1 MVCPFAISLAETI
14 CHILLGCSFSRSCW
28 SLSAVHVTGAHG
40 EDFSDWFFALMA
52 SNPPEVVREA
62 AMISWKIWAVRND
75 LVWNDKTCSA
85 YEVVRS
91 ARVVLDQWLSAQS
104 QKHGALLIDD
114 INNVTEHWKKP
125 MLNKVKVNVD
135 GAIFQAENKFGFGCI
150 ARDHNGQ
157 LIEAISG
164 SRVGLVQPLKFLKY
178 LGSKKP

>member
-1 MVCPFAISLAETI
+1 MVCPFCNFSAETI

-28 SLSAVHVTGAHG
+28 SLSAVNVTGAHCS
-40 EDFSDWFFALMA
+40 DFNAWFFDLMA
-52 SNPPEVVREA
+52 SKPPEVVRES
-62 AMISWKIWAVRND
+62 AMVSWKIWAVRND

-91 ARVVLDQWLSAQS
+91 ARVVLNQWLNAQS

-114 INNVTEHWKKP
+114 INNVNEHWKKP
-125 MLNKVKVNVD
+125 MLNTVKVNVD

-157 LIEAISG
+157 LIEAIYLREPSWIG
-164 SRVGLVQPLKFLKY
+164 SA
-178 LGSKKP
+178 